1 MVDDYNEMVFF
12 HLCSIKIQIAFMREK
27 KKLKLNDKN
36 FNVILGI
43 PEKSEKEI
51 W

>member
-27 KKLKLNDKN
+27 KIKIERQK
-36 FNVILGI
+36 F
-43 PEKSEKEI
+43 
-51 W
+51 